1 MLSAKRIAAV
11 VPVFLCFLLYF
22 YAPFSLFRHRDGVT
36 MMIVGDSISQGGE
49 GDHTFRYRLWQWLRD
64 ENINIRFV
72 GPSTGTYEPNDAL
85 TLKPASDHG
94 ELETPPPERLNGGY
108 AKDVDPKFDKEH
120 FSLAGCEAIHIK
132 DNIAPMIA
140 KYKPDYVLVELGFN
154 DLGWYASGPE
164 GLLQNMKTLIDNTR
178 GAKSNVKFAI
188 ANVPHRTQVGGR
200 QDLINNTDI
209 YNDLLAEAVPEWD
222 TEESPIE
229 LVRFRE
235 NYRCEIDGCPAGW
248 DGLHPNELGEYT
260 LAQAFSIALHDRYE
274 IGGGILEIP
283 ANIPERDCPSPENLK
298 TTGAPYS
305 ITFTW
310 DAVYGARGYRVKDKN
325 STSEVW
331 VTAPYMISINH
342 YTTNWVDKGEV
353 WEYAVRTDCGDKQQS
368 AWSNVVSGMAN
379 F

>member
-85 TLKPASDHG
+85 TLKPASDHE

-132 DNIAPMIA
+132 DSIAPMIA

-235 NYRCEIDGCPAGW
+235 NYRCMYCPFTSQ
-248 DGLHPNELGEYT
+248 DHPCLQDLIRLLT
-260 LAQAFSIALHDRYE
+260 CS
-274 IGGGILEIP
+274 
-283 ANIPERDCPSPENLK
+283 K
-298 TTGAPYS
+298 
-305 ITFTW
+305 
-310 DAVYGARGYRVKDKN
+310 ARLTIVQLD
-325 STSEVW
+325 
-331 VTAPYMISINH
+331 
-342 YTTNWVDKGEV
+342 
-353 WEYAVRTDCGDKQQS
+353 
-368 AWSNVVSGMAN
+368 GMAYIRTN
-379 F
+379 LENIRSRKPSQSLFMIDTR